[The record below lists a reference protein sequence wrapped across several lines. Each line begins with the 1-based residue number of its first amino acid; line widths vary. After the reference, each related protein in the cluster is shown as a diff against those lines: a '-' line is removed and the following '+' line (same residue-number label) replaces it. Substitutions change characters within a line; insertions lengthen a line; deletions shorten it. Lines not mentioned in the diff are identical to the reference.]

1 MCEGCERAMC
11 ELEAD
16 SLGGDGRGVRSERQ
30 VVVQDVHWVLLRI
43 FDDKEQSGMEV
54 VMSRG
59 EGGGNTLRPN
69 VA

>member
-1 MCEGCERAMC
+1 M
-11 ELEAD
+11 
-16 SLGGDGRGVRSERQ
+16 RSERQ
-30 VVVQDVHWVLLRI
+30 VVVQDVRWVLHRV